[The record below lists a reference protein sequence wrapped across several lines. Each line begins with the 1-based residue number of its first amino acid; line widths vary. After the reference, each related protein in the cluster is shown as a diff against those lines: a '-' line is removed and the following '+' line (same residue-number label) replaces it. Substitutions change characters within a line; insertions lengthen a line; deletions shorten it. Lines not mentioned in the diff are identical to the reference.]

1 MEWKHSLCSWIW
13 RFNTVQMTI
22 LDKVIYSFD
31 TIFIKI
37 PMSLFEAIG
46 KPILKY
52 IWNLKWSEYS
62 KQSWKKQNN
71 IEKLTL
77 FYFKTYYKA
86 TAIKTAW
93 YWQKVRHTDQWGR
106 LESPQIKL
114 YIHGQLIFFRVIEEY
129 VIDMANWFANKGA
142 KTIQQGKDC
151 LFNMWCWEYW
161 ISTCKRNKSGE
172 FHSGPVVR
180 TQHIHCHGP
189 DSIPS
194 QGRSLKPHSEEKK
207 MALT

>member
-1 MEWKHSLCSWIW
+1 
-13 RFNTVQMTI
+13 MTI

-31 TIFIKI
+31 AIFIKI

-52 IWNLKWSEYS
+52 IWNLKWPEYS

-114 YIHGQLIFFRVIEEY
+114 YLHGQLIFSSCYWRIC
-129 VIDMANWFANKGA
+129 NWYGQLIFWQGCQDHSTGKGLSF
-142 KTIQQGKDC
+142 Q
-151 LFNMWCWEYW
+151 
-161 ISTCKRNKSGE
+161 
-172 FHSGPVVR
+172 HVVLGILD
-180 TQHIHCHGP
+180 IH
-189 DSIPS
+189 
-194 QGRSLKPHSEEKK
+194 
-207 MALT
+207 M